1 MPTLRQPLQITLRLL
16 RCGSVAARHRVA
28 LCAMGAKAVQYE
40 ALRLVAVRAA
50 LQRSAGTEVMHRRAR
65 CRCIAAA
72 RLCMQMKNGGWS
84 FDHPPFL

>member
-16 RCGSVAARHRVA
+16 RCGSMTMRDRVEK
-28 LCAMGAKAVQYE
+28 CAVSAKAVQRTRV
-40 ALRLVAVRAA
+40 RLVAVRAA